1 MDERPKFETD
11 AKSLNVMIVVQLIL
25 VELAFLIV
33 SAILIGMNI
42 DEDFAMLFTSLITSC
57 IVTYYIINHYQKKFT
72 LKLSYKIDANFN
84 IITYLKFVIMALG
97 ATWLTST
104 VISCIMNM
112 LSGIIIFETPD
123 FSARYNLATNI
134 ILGIHTI
141 LVAPITEELL
151 FRGIILTKLK
161 QYGKTFA
168 IIIVSILFGL
178 LHGNLPQTIPTFVM
192 SLFLCQVTLKS
203 NSIIPAISIHMINNA
218 IAQLSDVN
226 NNFFQILLDIIIV
239 GIIITAVILIIKED
253 KGKEWHKIEYKIIDY
268 FKNWAG
274 IMILIFSI
282 LSILGSIKII

>member
-1 MDERPKFETD
+1 MDGRSKFETD

-25 VELAFLIV
+25 VELVFLIV
-33 SAILIGMNI
+33 SAILFGMKM
-42 DEDFAMLFTSLITSC
+42 DEDFAMLFTSLFTSC
-57 IVTYYIINHYQKKFT
+57 IVTYYIINHYQKKFA
-72 LKLSYKIDANFN
+72 LKLSYKIDTNFN
-84 IITYLKFVIMALG
+84 IFMYLKFVITALG

-161 QYGKTFA
+161 RYGKTFA

-239 GIIITAVILIIKED
+239 GIITAAIILIIKEY
-253 KGKEWHKIEYKIIDY
+253 KGKERYKIEYKIIDY

-274 IMILIFSI
+274 IIILIFSI